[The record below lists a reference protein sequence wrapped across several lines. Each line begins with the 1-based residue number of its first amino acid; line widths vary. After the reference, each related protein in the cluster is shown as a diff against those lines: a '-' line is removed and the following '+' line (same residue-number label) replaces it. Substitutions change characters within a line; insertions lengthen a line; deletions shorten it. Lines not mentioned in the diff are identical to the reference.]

1 MNQKYKWGEHM
12 EKLNDLRDLTVGLM
26 DLNYG
31 VNRLAEAKEGFKL
44 NLIIMI
50 VSNLILAAVCVG
62 IMYLR
67 FRVIGR

>member
-1 MNQKYKWGEHM
+1 M

>member
-1 MNQKYKWGEHM
+1 M
-12 EKLNDLRDLTVGLM
+12 EKRNDLRDLTVGLM

-31 VNRLAEAKEGFKL
+31 VNRLADAKEGFKL
-44 NLIIMI
+44 NFVIMI